1 MIVQWSLAGFF
12 VFIIL
17 GALAIPPSMVV
28 KERTNVPNGW
38 VRRFHADG
46 DHLLSLSIALKPA
59 NEDSVY
65 ERLEQTSNPD
75 SDEYGKHL
83 SRADVY
89 KLMAPSNTTRGAV
102 EKWLS
107 SYGVNDYG
115 KPHFSP
121 AGDWVNFRAPVD
133 MAHDMLGG
141 ADFSVFE
148 HRSTGE
154 RVVRTTEY
162 LLPRELSPHVEFV
175 GGTTYFSTPRS
186 LRIPGHLVD
195 KSDSDHQT
203 SIPSMKLSH
212 LSNNS
217 SSPKSCNVSSVEVEC
232 LRELYGTVSYKPRVP
247 HKGHIGVAGFL
258 EQNANYED
266 LAQYLKKE
274 RIDAYK
280 GNATFGYVTTNGAV
294 NNQNRSEATSES
306 NLDIQTVTGVSWPI
320 RTTYYAVGGRPPFR
334 PDEHVKKNENEPY
347 AHLNNLLLN
356 LADEEIPSVLSVS
369 YGDDEQGVPEAYARR
384 VCWQYAA
391 LGLRGMSVLQSS
403 GDFGVGTLREDACV
417 TNDRKQK
424 KTFLPGFPSACP
436 YVTSVGAV
444 EMFDP
449 EVVATYNISGISSG
463 GGFSHLFER
472 PSYQH
477 KIVPDYV
484 TKYVGKKYRG
494 LYNPNGR
501 AYPDV
506 AAQGSRYNIAL
517 NGSFIPISGTSA
529 ATPLFAS
536 IIALLNDARLSEKK
550 PVLGF
555 LNPLIYRKLAR
566 NGVFN
571 DIVNGSAVGCGV
583 DGFPA
588 AQGWDAVTG
597 FGTPNFKKLLEALP

>member
-1 MIVQWSLAGFF
+1 
-12 VFIIL
+12 
-17 GALAIPPSMVV
+17 
-28 KERTNVPNGW
+28 
-38 VRRFHADG
+38 
-46 DHLLSLSIALKPA
+46 
-59 NEDSVY
+59 
-65 ERLEQTSNPD
+65 
-75 SDEYGKHL
+75 
-83 SRADVY
+83 
-89 KLMAPSNTTRGAV
+89 
-102 EKWLS
+102 
-107 SYGVNDYG
+107 
-115 KPHFSP
+115 
-121 AGDWVNFRAPVD
+121 
-133 MAHDMLGG
+133 
-141 ADFSVFE
+141 
-148 HRSTGE
+148 
-154 RVVRTTEY
+154 
-162 LLPRELSPHVEFV
+162 
-175 GGTTYFSTPRS
+175 
-186 LRIPGHLVD
+186 
-195 KSDSDHQT
+195 
-203 SIPSMKLSH
+203 
-212 LSNNS
+212 
-217 SSPKSCNVSSVEVEC
+217 
-232 LRELYGTVSYKPRVP
+232 
-247 HKGHIGVAGFL
+247 
-258 EQNANYED
+258 
-266 LAQYLKKE
+266 
-274 RIDAYK
+274 
-280 GNATFGYVTTNGAV
+280 
-294 NNQNRSEATSES
+294 
-306 NLDIQTVTGVSWPI
+306 
-320 RTTYYAVGGRPPFR
+320 
-334 PDEHVKKNENEPY
+334 
-347 AHLNNLLLN
+347 
-356 LADEEIPSVLSVS
+356 
-369 YGDDEQGVPEAYARR
+369 
-384 VCWQYAA
+384 
-391 LGLRGMSVLQSS
+391 MSVLQSS